1 MSSMRTGADY
11 RESLR
16 DGRRVFVLGE
26 GLVEDVTTHPA
37 TQAMVEEYVAWYDRH
52 FDPSWQDTLF
62 TPSDKDG
69 CRVPVGYMVPRTAQ
83 DLARMGRCFSATT
96 FLSAGN
102 ITHTPAYGHLIAMG
116 VQTVVNQRNASP
128 EQRAN
133 AEAYRALIAGTGRFL
148 TFAAGAATI
157 GYRLRE
163 DPAERAALRIVKE
176 TDKGLVIRGKI
187 GMHTS
192 PAYAHDVY
200 IGAHNGAD
208 YKGHRATFVVAVN
221 APGVTVVCRKPAARD
236 SNPFSAPLSARF
248 DELDGQMWLDDVL
261 IPWDRVF
268 LTDPFPDP
276 VARWLFW
283 HQLYCWLS
291 KAEFT
296 LGVALA
302 CTHAMGLAAHDAT
315 VDYLLDLLTDVQ
327 TVRSC
332 QTAAELDPEFTPEG
346 YCSPNVCHVAAGS
359 IAMLKARPRMSE
371 ILRTLPGSSLVV
383 APTDHDLADPAL
395 AQGLEESFAGGGY
408 TARQRAALL
417 QMAWD
422 HAGSQLDH
430 RESVY
435 ELHSN
440 GGIPSWRGRL
450 RRGFN
455 RYEELANGVLQQLGL
470 PMPKVDLQSIRNAP
484 LGARRP
490 VNPTVPP
497 PPPAVAEPARNPVTA
512 GKVA

>member
-1 MSSMRTGADY
+1 
-11 RESLR
+11 
-16 DGRRVFVLGE
+16 
-26 GLVEDVTTHPA
+26 
-37 TQAMVEEYVAWYDRH
+37 
-52 FDPSWQDTLF
+52 
-62 TPSDKDG
+62 
-69 CRVPVGYMVPRTAQ
+69 
-83 DLARMGRCFSATT
+83 MGRCFSATT

-163 DPAERAALRIVKE
+163 DPTERMALKIVKE
-176 TDKGLVIRGKI
+176 TDRGLVVRGKI

-200 IGAHNGAD
+200 IGAHNGVD
-208 YKGHRATFVVAVN
+208 FGGHRATFVVAVN
-221 APGVTVVCRKPAARD
+221 APGVTVICRKPSARD
-236 SNPFSAPLSARF
+236 DNPFSAPLSARF

-268 LTDPFPDP
+268 LTEPSADP

-296 LGVALA
+296 LGLALA
-302 CTHAMGLAAHDAT
+302 CTHAMGLAAHEAT
-315 VDYLLDLLTDVQ
+315 IDYLVDLIADVQ

-346 YCSPNVCHVAAGS
+346 YCAPNHSHLSAGS
-359 IAMLKARPRMSE
+359 IAMLKARPRMGE
-371 ILRTLPGSSLVV
+371 VLRTLPGSSLVV
-383 APTDHDLADPAL
+383 APTDRDLADPAL
-395 AQGLEESFAGGGY
+395 ARGLEESFAGGGY

-422 HAGSQLDH
+422 HVGSALDH

-435 ELHSN
+435 ELHAN

-450 RRGFN
+450 RRSFN
-455 RYEELANGVLQQLGL
+455 RYDELANGVLQHLGL
-470 PMPKVDLQSIRNAP
+470 PMPRIDLQSIRNAP
-484 LGARRP
+484 LVVRRP
-490 VNPTVPP
+490 VSPTVPQP
-497 PPPAVAEPARNPVTA
+497 QPGPVTA
-512 GKVA
+512 RKVP